1 MDAARTPPGKP
12 GVPTFV
18 KFSQP
23 RAACHKYSGVFIHSN
38 SNPNFF
44 FLRYSVHLCLGE
56 LGKIPQWCFL
66 AKTLWLLKS
75 EKKLFSTAVL
85 SFPLWA
91 CEVRRSLLW
100 QWDQTKRKLCSQPP
114 PPPPPHGFKPLICPE
129 WAPSTGLWHCSRQ
142 PSPVIR
148 KQWTDSPL
156 RQQPA
161 LYIRW
166 DSRVISNS
174 VFSLK

>member
-56 LGKIPQWCFL
+56 LGKIPQWCLL

-75 EKKLFSTAVL
+75 EKNFFSTAVL

-114 PPPPPHGFKPLICPE
+114 RPRHLMDSSHWSVPSGPPAQACDIVPG
-129 WAPSTGLWHCSRQ
+129 S
-142 PSPVIR
+142 
-148 KQWTDSPL
+148 
-156 RQQPA
+156 PA
-161 LYIRW
+161 LW
-166 DSRVISNS
+166 SENSGQTALCDS
-174 VFSLK
+174 SLLFTFAGIVV